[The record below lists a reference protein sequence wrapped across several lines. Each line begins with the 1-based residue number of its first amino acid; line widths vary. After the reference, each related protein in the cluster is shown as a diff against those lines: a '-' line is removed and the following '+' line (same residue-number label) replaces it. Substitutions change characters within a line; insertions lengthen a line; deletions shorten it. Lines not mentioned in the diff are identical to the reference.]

1 MAEDTRNLTEGPIW
15 RAVAVVSAPMSLGI
29 FAVLSIG
36 LADAYFLGQVG
47 QTQLAAVGY
56 IYPVTAAITS
66 LSIGL
71 SAGANAALS
80 QAIGREDDGNSVKR
94 KAIHAIGLGTLLAL
108 VIALATWIATDWLF
122 RLIGADD
129 AVMAEITPYMRWW
142 ALSYP
147 FLVAMMIANSAFR
160 AHGNGLTAAIM
171 MTIAAAINL
180 ALDPLLIFGLWGLP
194 ELGTGGAG
202 LATLI
207 ARVVAAAVA
216 IWWAWRR
223 GHIGWC
229 GRLFKNFRGSLSE
242 ILKVGMPASLSNAIN
257 PAGMAAVTAAV
268 ATLGEAYVAGFGAAT
283 RIQSLAFVPLLALSA
298 GIGPVIGQNWGAERQ
313 DRARDAMRF
322 TFGFCLVYGLS
333 VAAILFFTADRIAA
347 FVVSEGDA
355 KEHAAAYLR
364 LVGWTFAGYGILVTA
379 NAAMNARSKAIW
391 SMSLSAA
398 RIGLVYLPLAWIG
411 VFLMGFTGILVA
423 AILANVLAAWA
434 SLVATRATGILDS
447 DLPPI
452 KAPAKLLPS
461 ST

>member
-1 MAEDTRNLTEGPIW
+1 MADDTRNLTEGPVW

-80 QAIGREDDGNSVKR
+80 QAIGRRDDGSSVQR
-94 KAIHAIGLGTLLAL
+94 KALHAIGLGTLLAIL
-108 VIALATWIATDWLF
+108 IGLATWVSTPWLF

-129 AVMAEITPYMRWW
+129 AVMAEIRPYMRWW
-142 ALSYP
+142 AMSYP

-160 AHGNGLTAAIM
+160 AHGNGLTAAAM
-171 MTIAAAINL
+171 MSVAAAINL
-180 ALDPLLIFGLWGLP
+180 GLDPLLIFGLWGLP

-207 ARVVAAAVA
+207 ARVVAAVVAV
-216 IWWAWRR
+216 WWAWRR
-223 GHIGWC
+223 RHIGWC
-229 GRLFKNFRGSLSE
+229 GRLMKNLRESLRE

-268 ATLGEAYVAGFGAAT
+268 ATLGEAHVAGFGAAT

-298 GIGPVIGQNWGAERQ
+298 GIGPVVGQNFGAEKRE
-313 DRARDAMRF
+313 RARAAMRV
-322 TFGFCLVYGLS
+322 TFGFCLAYGLG
-333 VAAILFFTADRIAA
+333 AAVLLFFGADWLAGFVASDGEAA
-347 FVVSEGDA
+347 D
-355 KEHAAAYLR
+355 HAAAYLR
-364 LVGWTFAGYGILVTA
+364 IVAWTFAGYGILITA
-379 NAAMNARSKAIW
+379 NAAMNARSKAVW
-391 SMSLSAA
+391 SMSLSLG

-411 VFLMGFTGILVA
+411 VVTLGYTGILLA
-423 AILANVLAAWA
+423 AAAANVLAAWA
-434 SLVATRATGILDS
+434 ALIAARATGLLSTDVAVIRGPAQR
-447 DLPPI
+447 LP
-452 KAPAKLLPS
+452 AE
-461 ST
+461 